1 MSITT
6 IYNLFSTSE
15 TFLFY
20 GWWQFATCLFA
31 FIALLSIWWH
41 IGKRQNDFGQ
51 VWLALSIF
59 CWSISGL
66 AEVYFAKNPEINS
79 IYLDGSRSILSLCNS
94 LFILLALP
102 WFRYLPKILEP
113 LITSKYWKLIVG
125 LPFLFSFLPTLNKII
140 LGKEGVINELDVYYS
155 VLTLIFLGWVLWHSF
170 LRRRLV
176 SLAFLSL
183 ICIGITLL
191 AQIYKLT
198 GSAIN
203 LTLFSAMFKTC
214 LIMIFFALALSWVKE
229 LSENIIP
236 SAENISMVL
245 ETKRRDDKVERLVI
259 FGGFMGRAQR
269 TVHLTISQYDLLY
282 RFADAKKSRKMDW
295 LEIKPKNHPNREKH
309 YDINDYNE
317 VKRLLGVLLDGLF
330 GKGNWSKEN
339 HMKPLKDTLFELS
352 SKRERKIRL
361 CLLPDNIHL

>member
-1 MSITT
+1 MFITT

-140 LGKEGVINELDVYYS
+140 LGKEGIINELDVYYS

-214 LIMIFFALALSWVKE
+214 LIMIFFAL
-229 LSENIIP
+229 
-236 SAENISMVL
+236 
-245 ETKRRDDKVERLVI
+245 
-259 FGGFMGRAQR
+259 
-269 TVHLTISQYDLLY
+269 
-282 RFADAKKSRKMDW
+282 
-295 LEIKPKNHPNREKH
+295 
-309 YDINDYNE
+309 
-317 VKRLLGVLLDGLF
+317 
-330 GKGNWSKEN
+330 
-339 HMKPLKDTLFELS
+339 
-352 SKRERKIRL
+352 
-361 CLLPDNIHL
+361 